1 MEEVV
6 VQLYPF
12 IALNLAI
19 VVPGLMSLK
28 GSALSLQ
35 QVNRLLVEHLYQP
48 VANCF

>member
-19 VVPGLMSLK
+19 VVPGLMSSK
-28 GSALSLQ
+28 SSALSLQ
-35 QVNRLLVEHLYQP
+35 QGEPPAGGAFVS
-48 VANCF
+48 ACS